1 MNVASP
7 PRGRYDAGV
16 MKYKEMGYFD
26 LDYQPKETDILACFR
41 VTPQDGVDPEEAS
54 AAVAG
59 ESSTATW
66 TVVWTD
72 RLTAADK
79 YRAKCYRI
87 DPVPGTPGA
96 WFAYIA
102 YDLDLFEPG
111 SIVNLSASIIGNVFG
126 FKPLKALRLEA
137 GEGAKP
143 ASLGAV
149 VCLTGLPRHVRERE
163 LTVVR
168 ERLGLAPEQCAL
180 EVRADAIGPGN
191 TVHVL
196 AERDGFSNVFT
207 GFGAPRVRAEQ
218 VAEEAVGAAERFLAS
233 GAAVDEHLADQL
245 LLPLAL
251 ARGGSFTTTE
261 PSGHTRTNAQILRE
275 FLPVAITTEPV
286 GPAVWRLQV
295 DAQFSP

>member
-26 LDYQPKETDILACFR
+26 LDYQPKQTDILACFR

-87 DPVPGTPGA
+87 DPVPGAPGS

-126 FKPLKALRLEA
+126 FTQVQQSRQM
-137 GEGAKP
+137 
-143 ASLGAV
+143 
-149 VCLTGLPRHVRERE
+149 ER
-163 LTVVR
+163 
-168 ERLGLAPEQCAL
+168 G
-180 EVRADAIGPGN
+180 
-191 TVHVL
+191 
-196 AERDGFSNVFT
+196 
-207 GFGAPRVRAEQ
+207 
-218 VAEEAVGAAERFLAS
+218 
-233 GAAVDEHLADQL
+233 
-245 LLPLAL
+245 
-251 ARGGSFTTTE
+251 
-261 PSGHTRTNAQILRE
+261 
-275 FLPVAITTEPV
+275 
-286 GPAVWRLQV
+286 
-295 DAQFSP
+295 